1 MCEDQHHA
9 LVIEIHKFD
18 AGRFPGEVRH
28 RQIKIAVR
36 QPLLNLIVAA
46 LNEFNDDIRAVTLH
60 RLHNRRHDRPATR
73 VGNTHAQHAGPIA
86 GDVAHFLAKCIAIA
100 AESLRISREHRAGI
114 GQFERHMA
122 YEKRASELP
131 L

>member
-1 MCEDQHHA
+1 
-9 LVIEIHKFD
+9 LRD
-18 AGRFPGEVRH
+18 AGSTLTVSVSG
-28 RQIKIAVR
+28 AMD
-36 QPLLNLIVAA
+36 LLNTALRSTGHATITAGSLSVDAA
-46 LNEFNDDIRAVTLH
+46 SNDGGAKGLRSGGALTVNVSGTVD
-60 RLHNRRHDRPATR
+60 N
-73 VGNTHAQHAGPIA
+73 AGLIA